1 MSSHAQTLR
10 SGVPQIGRQHACW
23 PGTAAGE
30 PPGVPEAAAAVGR
43 AAQEAG
49 PAGAPQGWRA
59 GDTGPARRGETLP
72 CLLTFQGRGVGFR
85 QVWRQHGLCMD
96 HIERRGAPQS
106 PLPIVGRRESA
117 RPIAVFASA
126 EDDFCRQS
134 FKRRKG
140 RLLRRRV
147 GCGNRGVGGP
157 GWFCRQRGKGR
168 SCRALLSLAASA
180 GFVQRALSSANGP
193 RAGIAVS
200 GTAWPQSVGATLVSD
215 DIDGCVYGR
224 YGTGTCDGPH
234 QRRTVTCNRQFLV

>member
-96 HIERRGAPQS
+96 HIDRRGAPQS
-106 PLPIVGRRESA
+106 PLSIVGRRDSA
-117 RPIAVFASA
+117 RPIAVSPRPITVSVGQGQFRRPGPFCRPRQIFSARGRNSGEEPTAPARNRRPGQSRHSGQSRFAS
-126 EDDFCRQS
+126 
-134 FKRRKG
+134 G
-140 RLLRRRV
+140 L
-147 GCGNRGVGGP
+147 
-157 GWFCRQRGKGR
+157 
-168 SCRALLSLAASA
+168 
-180 GFVQRALSSANGP
+180 
-193 RAGIAVS
+193 
-200 GTAWPQSVGATLVSD
+200 T
-215 DIDGCVYGR
+215 
-224 YGTGTCDGPH
+224 
-234 QRRTVTCNRQFLV
+234 TVH